1 MALKQTRLVTADVAT
16 LTRFY
21 ESVGRAK
28 AAVISSGYVEF
39 DSEPFEG
46 FALVDPAEIRLYGD
60 GVVEPGDNRSVIL
73 DFEVAD
79 VDAEYERLQDSLTD
93 WVMTPTEQPWGA
105 RAISFRDPEGNLVF
119 MFSNS

>member
-1 MALKQTRLVTADVAT
+1 MAK

-21 ESVGRAK
+21 ETVSQAK

-39 DSEPFEG
+39 QSEPCKG
-46 FALVDPAEIRLYGD
+46 FALGDPAEIRLYGD
-60 GVVEPGDNRSVIL
+60 DSVEPGANRSAIL
-73 DFEVAD
+73 AFEVAN
-79 VDAEYERLQDSLTD
+79 VDAEFERLQDNVTD

-105 RAISFRDPEGNLVF
+105 RAISFRDPDGNLVF